1 MYNNFYRVECDINN
15 KIKLKELIEY
25 CTKKKWEADKYFV
38 LSNNCQKLW
47 VEIIKF
53 LKAIRK
59 YAQDKI
65 RIKEKI
71 MLPSCI
77 ISALW
82 HNEKLS
88 LTNTLGRIPI
98 FGFFHDTFIN

>member
-1 MYNNFYRVECDINN
+1 
-15 KIKLKELIEY
+15 
-25 CTKKKWEADKYFV
+25 
-38 LSNNCQKLW
+38 
-47 VEIIKF
+47 
-53 LKAIRK
+53 
-59 YAQDKI
+59 
-65 RIKEKI
+65 

-98 FGFFHDTFIN
+98 FGYFHDTFVNVYNVLKDEDTTSIQWNEHNK